1 MEKQAGFKNCVFV
14 DSNPKNIDENA
25 SEFEKTLILQY
36 ISDLKKSDPSRF
48 KLKFLG
54 LKTEIKVVNSNFFYN
69 SYSITYDIEK
79 YLLKISLDPGHKRLE
94 TEKQALE
101 SVNSLVCPE
110 IIDYT
115 LDKNN
120 DIEFLLTSWENGE
133 NFENLGIDDFIY
145 NLGTFSA
152 VLDTIHESDTKNIAS
167 FESKF
172 EENES
177 ISLIEEK
184 LTQKELDLFE
194 SLSGLRFNKLNDLF
208 LLIREKFLI
217 KYKEDIPVLCHSNL
231 KFSNILYQSEYIK
244 VINFENSHVSDIYY
258 SLLKVINNTQLY
270 YSDKKVYQFLCKYHE
285 NSRILGDLDLE
296 TFIQN
301 FESKKELNRM
311 LLLQDLVCKTVFHF
325 FSYGAFSKKKL
336 LSHYLYLYLNI
347 KPTVEK
353 FLPEYIE
360 FFDKLFFTATD
371 SLKTY
376 DIDNINLI
384 HRQP

>member
-1 MEKQAGFKNCVFV
+1 M
-14 DSNPKNIDENA
+14 
-25 SEFEKTLILQY
+25 
-36 ISDLKKSDPSRF
+36 
-48 KLKFLG
+48 
-54 LKTEIKVVNSNFFYN
+54 
-69 SYSITYDIEK
+69 
-79 YLLKISLDPGHKRLE
+79 
-94 TEKQALE
+94 
-101 SVNSLVCPE
+101 
-110 IIDYT
+110 
-115 LDKNN
+115 
-120 DIEFLLTSWENGE
+120 
-133 NFENLGIDDFIY
+133 
-145 NLGTFSA
+145 
-152 VLDTIHESDTKNIAS
+152 
-167 FESKF
+167 
-172 EENES
+172 
-177 ISLIEEK
+177 
-184 LTQKELDLFE
+184 
-194 SLSGLRFNKLNDLF
+194 
-208 LLIREKFLI
+208 IREKFLI

-270 YSDKKVYQFLCKYHE
+270 YSDKKVYQFLRKYHE
-285 NSRILGDLDLE
+285 HSRILGDLDLE

-384 HRQP
+384 HRRP